1 MRHSIGALVLGAVLG
16 LTGCNS
22 DNDNGTQAAAESY
35 TLVVMPDT
43 QKYSRYNP
51 ERYNA
56 QTQWIADNY
65 KQQNIVFTAHLGMWS
80 TCLTLSRNGSMPAR
94 P

>member
-1 MRHSIGALVLGAVLG
+1 MRYSIGALVLGAVLG

-22 DNDNGTQAAAESY
+22 DSDSGTQAAAESY

-65 KQQNIVFTAHLGMWS
+65 QQQNIVFTAHLG
-80 TCLTLSRNGSMPAR
+80 
-94 P
+94 